1 MGTSNSYG
9 GQQGGSLIP
18 TWLGGGNGDSSDGA
32 ADPSSDDNS
41 GDGDGGPPD
50 VPPAPPPRSAPVPIP
65 RTQFQAPR
73 TNFTGFAKSGGSDRA
88 KLGRAISGYVS
99 SSAGGS
105 RQAAERMGSA
115 NTAGARLAGFLSS
128 ARTHGVHEALRALR
142 LENLAGRPI
151 EEIFLGL
158 ADYVCPAGGTIDEGI
173 ARNAFIETIVDLA
186 EVGIAD
192 LDSLTV
198 EQMQTVLE
206 LYATH
211 AIEARLCND
220 IGTKIHIAPA
230 NIQVFERVQAALHDF
245 IFRGVSDAL
254 TQARA
259 RLEALTPDR
268 TLQFVGHI
276 YERAFSI
283 LQTLGEQE
291 AESV

>member
-9 GQQGGSLIP
+9 GQQGGALIP
-18 TWLGGGNGDSSDGA
+18 SWLGGGDADSSDDA
-32 ADPSSDDNS
+32 AGQPSDGNS

-50 VPPAPPPRSAPVPIP
+50 IPPAPPPRPVPAPIS
-65 RTQFQAPR
+65 RTQFQMPR

-105 RQAAERMGSA
+105 RQAAERMGSSR
-115 NTAGARLAGFLSS
+115 TASARLAGFLSS
-128 ARTHGVHEALRALR
+128 ARSHGVHEALRALQ
-142 LENLAGRPI
+142 LEKLAGRPI

-158 ADYVCPAGGTIDEGI
+158 ADYICPEGGTIDEGI
-173 ARNAFIETIVDLA
+173 ARNAFIEAIVDLA
-186 EVGIAD
+186 EFGITD

-198 EQMQTVLE
+198 DQMQTVLE

-220 IGTKIHIAPA
+220 IGTKINIAPA
-230 NIQVFERVQAALHDF
+230 NIQAFEHVQAALHDF

-259 RLEALTPDR
+259 GLEALTPDR

-291 AESV
+291 AESA

>member
-9 GQQGGSLIP
+9 GQQGGALIP
-18 TWLGGGNGDSSDGA
+18 TWLGGGNADSSD
-32 ADPSSDDNS
+32 DDTGQPGDGNA

-50 VPPAPPPRSAPVPIP
+50 LPPAPPPRPAPAPIP
-65 RTQFQAPR
+65 RTQFQTPR
-73 TNFTGFAKSGGSDRA
+73 TNFTGFAKSGGNDRA
-88 KLGRAISGYVS
+88 KLVRAISGYVS

-105 RQAAERMGSA
+105 RQAAERMGSSR
-115 NTAGARLAGFLSS
+115 TASARLAGFLSS
-128 ARTHGVHEALRALR
+128 ARSHGVHEALRALR
-142 LENLAGRPI
+142 LQNLAGRPI

-158 ADYVCPAGGTIDEGI
+158 ADYICPEGGTVDEGI

-186 EVGIAD
+186 EFGITD

-198 EQMQTVLE
+198 DQMQTVLE

-220 IGTKIHIAPA
+220 IGTKINIAPA
-230 NIQVFERVQAALHDF
+230 NIQAFERVQAALHDF
-245 IFRGVSDAL
+245 IFRGVADAL

-259 RLEALTPDR
+259 GLEALTPDR

-276 YERAFSI
+276 YELAFSI

-291 AESV
+291 AESA

>member
-9 GQQGGSLIP
+9 GQQGGALIP
-18 TWLGGGNGDSSDGA
+18 SWLGGGNADSSDGA
-32 ADPSSDDNS
+32 AGQPDDGNS
-41 GDGDGGPPD
+41 GDGGGSPPE
-50 VPPAPPPRSAPVPIP
+50 VPAAPSPASSRANPRN
-65 RTQFQAPR
+65 QFKMPR
-73 TNFTGFAKSGGSDRA
+73 TNFTGFAKSGGNDRG
-88 KLGRAISGYVS
+88 KLGRAVSGYVS

-105 RQAAERMGSA
+105 RQAAERMGSSK
-115 NTAGARLAGFLSS
+115 TAGAKLAGFLSS
-128 ARTHGVHEALRALR
+128 ARSHGVREALRTLQ

-151 EEIFLGL
+151 EEIFIGL
-158 ADYVCPAGGTIDEGI
+158 ADYICPEGGTVDEGI

-186 EVGIAD
+186 EFGITD

-198 EQMQTVLE
+198 DQMQTVLE

-220 IGTKIHIAPA
+220 IGTKINIAPA
-230 NIQVFERVQAALHDF
+230 NVQAFERVQAALHDF

-259 RLEALTPDR
+259 GLEALTPDR

-283 LQTLGEQE
+283 LQTFGEQE
-291 AESV
+291 AQSP

>member
-9 GQQGGSLIP
+9 GQKGGALIP
-18 TWLGGGNGDSSDGA
+18 SWLGGGNADSSDGA
-32 ADPSSDDNS
+32 VGQS
-41 GDGDGGPPD
+41 DGGNPAVGVNGTPD
-50 VPPAPPPRSAPVPIP
+50 VPPAPPARPTPAPIP
-65 RTQFQAPR
+65 GDQFQIPR
-73 TNFTGFAKSGGSDRA
+73 GNFTSFAKSGGNDRK

-99 SSAGGS
+99 SSVGGS
-105 RQAAERMGSA
+105 HQAAQRMGSSK
-115 NTAGARLAGFLSS
+115 TAGARLAGFLSS
-128 ARTHGVHEALRALR
+128 ARSQGVRQALRALR

-158 ADYVCPAGGTIDEGI
+158 ADYVCPEGGTVDEGI

-186 EVGIAD
+186 EFGITD

-198 EQMQTVLE
+198 DQMQTVLE

-220 IGTKIHIAPA
+220 IGTKINIAPA
-230 NIQVFERVQAALHDF
+230 NVQAFERVQALLHDF
-245 IFRGVSDAL
+245 ILRGVSDAL

-259 RLEALTPDR
+259 GLGALTPDR

-291 AESV
+291 AQSS

>member
-9 GQQGGSLIP
+9 GQQGGALIP
-18 TWLGGGNGDSSDGA
+18 TWLGGGNADPSDGA
-32 ADPSSDDNS
+32 AGQPGDGNS

-50 VPPAPPPRSAPVPIP
+50 IPPAPPPRPAPAPIP
-65 RTQFQAPR
+65 RAQFQTPR
-73 TNFTGFAKSGGSDRA
+73 TNFTGFAKSGGNDRA

-99 SSAGGS
+99 SSAAGP
-105 RQAAERMGSA
+105 RQAAERMGSSKI
-115 NTAGARLAGFLSS
+115 AGARLAGFLSS
-128 ARTHGVHEALRALR
+128 SRSHGVHEALRALR

-158 ADYVCPAGGTIDEGI
+158 ADYICPEGGTIDEGI

-186 EVGIAD
+186 EFGITD

-198 EQMQTVLE
+198 DQMQTVLE

-220 IGTKIHIAPA
+220 IGTKINIAPA
-230 NIQVFERVQAALHDF
+230 NIQAFERVQAALHDF

-259 RLEALTPDR
+259 GLEALTPDR

-283 LQTLGEQE
+283 LQTLGEQA
-291 AESV
+291 AESA

>member
-1 MGTSNSYG
+1 MGTSNPYG
-9 GQQGGSLIP
+9 GQQGGALIP
-18 TWLGGGNGDSSDGA
+18 SWLGGGVPDSSDGA
-32 ADPSSDDNS
+32 TGRP
-41 GDGDGGPPD
+41 DGGDSADSGGNPPE
-50 VPPAPPPRSAPVPIP
+50 VPAAPPPRPAPVPMP
-65 RTQFQAPR
+65 RHQFQMPR
-73 TNFTGFAKSGGSDRA
+73 TNFTGFAKSAGNDRG

-105 RQAAERMGSA
+105 RQAAERMGSSR
-115 NTAGARLAGFLSS
+115 TAGARLAGFLSS
-128 ARTHGVHEALRALR
+128 ARSHGVREALRALQ

-158 ADYVCPAGGTIDEGI
+158 ADYICPEGGTVDEGI

-186 EVGIAD
+186 ECGITD

-198 EQMQTVLE
+198 DQMQTVLE

-220 IGTKIHIAPA
+220 IGTKINIAPV
-230 NIQVFERVQAALHDF
+230 NIQAFERVQAALHDF

-259 RLEALTPDR
+259 GLEALTPDR

-291 AESV
+291 AESA

>member
-9 GQQGGSLIP
+9 GQQGGALIP
-18 TWLGGGNGDSSDGA
+18 SWLGGGNADSSDGA
-32 ADPSSDDNS
+32 AGQPDDGNS
-41 GDGDGGPPD
+41 GDGGGSPPE
-50 VPPAPPPRSAPVPIP
+50 VPAAPPPRPAPVPIP
-65 RTQFQAPR
+65 RNQFKMPR
-73 TNFTGFAKSGGSDRA
+73 TNFTGFAKSGGNDRG
-88 KLGRAISGYVS
+88 KLGRAVSGYVS

-105 RQAAERMGSA
+105 RQAAERMGSSK
-115 NTAGARLAGFLSS
+115 TAGAKLAGFLSS
-128 ARTHGVHEALRALR
+128 ARSHGVREALRTLQ

-151 EEIFLGL
+151 EEIFIGL
-158 ADYVCPAGGTIDEGI
+158 ADYICPEGGTVDEGI

-186 EVGIAD
+186 EFGITD

-198 EQMQTVLE
+198 DQMQTVLE

-220 IGTKIHIAPA
+220 IGTKINIAPA
-230 NIQVFERVQAALHDF
+230 NVQAFERVQAALHDF

-259 RLEALTPDR
+259 GLEALTPDR

-283 LQTLGEQE
+283 LQTFGEQE
-291 AESV
+291 AQSP